1 MQTLHQFS
9 GVALCVLLL
18 TVSTA
23 LAETRDQK
31 KARILAPTTDFSR
44 PERFEAYQGGSG
56 TNHARLDRD
65 AFSQPS
71 GVLTFEQ
78 QGDFH
83 VGNGVFDRMWVAAP
97 SSTIASDGLGPYF
110 NARSCQGCHLK
121 DGRGHP
127 PSPGDTSMVSML
139 FGLSDPTGGPDPVF
153 GRQFQDLSI
162 AGLPGEGRVTVTYE
176 PVDFAFPDGDVVT
189 LRKPIYATEAAIG
202 HETSLNPRIAPPMIG
217 LGLVEAIDARDL
229 AAQADP
235 NDLNGDGVSG
245 RISWVGSAK
254 APELGR
260 FGWKAT
266 APSLEVQSATAFSND
281 MGLSTWRHP
290 APYGDCTTYQTE
302 CIAAFHGN
310 GDGGPEVTDDLLALV
325 TFYAANLAVP
335 ARRDVSDPEVLAGKA
350 LFYGAGCPTCHV
362 PKFATRADAAPEQRN
377 QLIWPYSDFL
387 LHDLGP
393 GLADANPTGDVS
405 GGEWRTTPLWGIGLT
420 KVVNGHTFFLHDG
433 RARSIEEAI
442 LWHGG
447 EAEASRDAYATL
459 SRQDRASLLRFLES
473 L

>member
-1 MQTLHQFS
+1 METLHQVVR
-9 GVALCVLLL
+9 VALCLLL
-18 TVSTA
+18 TAATG
-23 LAETRDQK
+23 LAETREEK

-44 PERFEAYQGGSG
+44 PEPFEAYQGGSG
-56 TNHARLDRD
+56 TNLSRLDRD

-83 VGNGVFDRMWVAAP
+83 VGNGIFDRMWVAAP

-127 PSPGDTSMVSML
+127 PGPGDTSMVSML
-139 FGLSDPTGGPDPVF
+139 FGLSDAKGGPDPVF
-153 GRQFQDLSI
+153 GGQFQDLSI
-162 AGLPGEGRVTVTYE
+162 AGLPSEGRVNVAYE
-176 PVDFAFPDGDVVT
+176 PVAFTFPDGDVVT
-189 LRKPIYATEAAIG
+189 LRKPIYSTDATLAPG
-202 HETSLNPRIAPPMIG
+202 TSLNPRIAPPMIG
-217 LGLVEAIDARDL
+217 LGLVEAIDARDI
-229 AAQADP
+229 AAHADP
-235 NDLNGDGVSG
+235 ADLDDDGISG
-245 RISWVGSAK
+245 RISWIAGS
-254 APELGR
+254 ELGR

-266 APSLEVQSATAFSND
+266 APSLEEQSAAAFSND
-281 MGLSTWRHP
+281 MGLSTWRRL
-290 APYGDCTTYQTE
+290 APYGDCTTHQTA
-302 CIAAFHGN
+302 CISAFHGN
-310 GDGGPEVTDDLLALV
+310 GDGAPEVTDELLSLV

-335 ARRDVSDPEVLAGKA
+335 ARRDVDDPEVLEGKA
-350 LFYGAGCPTCHV
+350 LFFDAGCPTCHV
-362 PKFATRADAAPEQRN
+362 PKFATSAKAAPEQRN

-387 LHDLGP
+387 LHDLGA
-393 GLADANPTGDVS
+393 GLADTNPTGEVS
-405 GGEWRTTPLWGIGLT
+405 GAEWRTTPLWGIGLT
-420 KVVNGHTFFLHDG
+420 EVVNGHTFFLHDG

-459 SRQDRASLLRFLES
+459 SREDRAKILRFLAS